1 MADRNIVLLLSQFL
15 TESRTRSA
23 RRQQKRLDNFHRH
36 IVALRRKQARRR
48 KQLILLVIALF
59 AQSAS
64 ASLHRCFWSVP
75 RWVSSE
81 L

>member
-1 MADRNIVLLLSQFL
+1 MRKMADRNVIVLLLSQFL

-23 RRQQKRLDNFHRH
+23 RRQQKGLDNIHRR

-48 KQLILLVIALF
+48 KQLMLLVIALF

-64 ASLHRCFWSVP
+64 ACLHRCVWSVP
-75 RWVSSE
+75 R
-81 L
+81 

>member
-48 KQLILLVIALF
+48 KQL
-59 AQSAS
+59 
-64 ASLHRCFWSVP
+64 
-75 RWVSSE
+75 
-81 L
+81 